1 MRHNPSAGL
10 TLIELMTVICIL
22 SILCLSMPPISAL
35 ITKQRLASSQNE
47 LRLLISNAR
56 AASLSYGKRIT
67 LCPLDQG
74 GSCTSAWTGVLS
86 VFTDGNGNRR
96 QDPGETLLYVMQ
108 PNPSITVTW
117 RGMKPANSLHF
128 SAQGVTFVSNG
139 TFSICSKNHDETFRL
154 IVSRQGRTRTD
165 RIKQLCKD
173 DPTT

>member
-1 MRHNPSAGL
+1 MRHNSSTGL
-10 TLIELMTVICIL
+10 TLLELLLVMCIL
-22 SILCLSMPPISAL
+22 SIVCLSMPPISAL
-35 ITKQRLASSQNE
+35 LAKQRLASSQNE

-56 AASLSYGKRIT
+56 GASLGYRKRIT
-67 LCPLDQG
+67 LCPLDQDG
-74 GSCTSAWTGVLS
+74 RCNSAWAGVLS

-108 PNPSITVTW
+108 PNPAITLSW

-139 TFSICSKNHDETFRL
+139 TFSLCSKNHDETFRL

-165 RIKQLCKD
+165 RIKQPCKD
-173 DPTT
+173 NPTT